1 MQSTYCDVCRKKVD
15 NPVTTRN
22 FFYLAKHGICEPC
35 KDNLEFNIRST
46 MRNKDPYA
54 VEWYSKM
61 INDSLEK
68 GVQKGKI

>member
-15 NPVTTRN
+15 NPFSGRT

-35 KDNLEFNIRST
+35 KDNLEFNIRPT
-46 MRNKDPYA
+46 LRNKEPYA
-54 VEWYSKM
+54 VDWYSKL

-68 GVQKGKI
+68 GAQKGKI